1 MASKQVLVTVFVFAA
16 TFNSLAL
23 WPAAAC
29 TAPKTPIG
37 PIAEY
42 AGDGHSSRFTAF
54 YDGATRRYRHAV
66 LGDSIEG
73 SVLTVITPRTRDR
86 CGLRVKLDLAHVFED
101 ISPRLVDLDGDK
113 QPEVITVRSH
123 RDKGAQLAVYKI
135 AAGKLEMVASTP
147 YIGRA
152 HRWLAPIGAAD
163 LDGDGNIEIAYI
175 DRPHLAKELRIWR
188 YRNGKLK
195 PVSKAS
201 GLTNHR
207 IGEDFITGGVRTC
220 EARPELIT
228 VDGGWSRIM
237 ATTLDRDGRI
247 NTRSIGRFV
256 GQRSMVAALACKA
269 G

>member
-1 MASKQVLVTVFVFAA
+1 MANKQVLTAVFVFAA

-66 LGDSIEG
+66 LGDAIEG
-73 SVLTVITPRTRDR
+73 SVLTMITPLTRDR

-101 ISPRLVDLDGDK
+101 LSPRLVDLDGDK
-113 QPEVITVRSH
+113 QPEVVTVRSH
-123 RDKGAQLAVYKI
+123 RDKGAQVAVYKI
-135 AAGKLEMVASTP
+135 TAGKLEMVASTP

-163 LDGDGNIEIAYI
+163 LDGDGYIEIAYI
-175 DRPHLAKELRIWR
+175 DRPHLANELRIWR
-188 YRNGKLK
+188 YQKGKLD

-220 EARPELIT
+220 GSRPELIT

-247 NTRSIGRFV
+247 NTRSIGHFA
-256 GQRSMVAALACKA
+256 GHRSVVAALACKA